1 MSSFMMDRPML
12 ISSMMEFGVHDHP
25 NSEIVT
31 RRVEDGKIVR
41 HTQLEASQRAA
52 KVANALDKLG
62 IKFGDRVATLAWNTH
77 RHYEIYFGVCG
88 IGAVCHTINPR
99 LFPEQVDYIVNH
111 AEDRVL
117 FVDLTFVPLVEA
129 IADKLS
135 VLEKIVILADKASM
149 PETSL
154 PNVVC
159 YEELIAAEDTSY
171 DWPEFDEN
179 SAASLCYTSGTTGNP
194 KGVMYTHRSTVLHA
208 VFSLNE
214 QCFNMS
220 RDTTVLPVVPMF
232 HVNCWGIP
240 FSVAVT
246 GAKLVFPG
254 AGLDGA
260 SLWEMIDQ
268 EQPDL
273 LAGVPTVWL
282 GLLNHLDSIDATMD
296 SVKNVVVG
304 GSAAPISMI
313 RAFDQKHGAFLV
325 HAWGMTEMSPIGSAN
340 VETAEL
346 RAMPAEER
354 YIIQSSQGRPP
365 FGVDLKIVDD
375 EGNTLPR
382 DGKAFGRL
390 LVRGPW
396 IIKRYYKA
404 ESDAVEADGWFDTG
418 DVATIDPQNYMRIVD
433 RSKDVIKSGGE
444 WISSIDLENIAV
456 GHPAV
461 LEACVIGVPEEKWQ
475 ERPLL
480 IVVLHEGQT
489 ATKQDILDFLE
500 PQIAK
505 FWTPDDVI
513 FVSELPH
520 GATGKLLKVPLR
532 EQYQNHLMK

>member
-1 MSSFMMDRPML
+1 MSSYMMDRPML
-12 ISSMMEFGVHDHP
+12 ISSMMEFGVNDHP
-25 NSEIVT
+25 NAEIIT

-41 HTQLEASQRAA
+41 HTQREAAERAA
-52 KVANALDKLG
+52 QVAHALDGLG

-99 LFPEQVDYIVNH
+99 LFPEQIDYIVNH

-117 FVDLTFVPLVEA
+117 FVDLTFLPLVEA

-135 VLEKIVILADKASM
+135 VLETIVILADKDAM
-149 PETSL
+149 PETKL

-159 YEELIAAEDTSY
+159 YEELIAGEKTSY

-179 SAASLCYTSGTTGNP
+179 SGASLCYTSGTTGNP

-208 VFSLNE
+208 GFSLHK
-214 QCFNMS
+214 QCFDMS
-220 RDTTVLPVVPMF
+220 RDTVVLPVVPMF

-246 GAKLVFPG
+246 GATLVFPG
-254 AGLDGA
+254 AGMDGA
-260 SLWEMIDQ
+260 SLWELIDQ
-268 EQPDL
+268 EKPDL

-282 GLLNHLDSIDATMD
+282 GLLNHLDSIGATLD
-296 SVKNVVVG
+296 SVENVVVG

-313 RAFDQKHGAFLV
+313 QAFDEKHGAFLV
-325 HAWGMTEMSPIGSAN
+325 HAWGMTEMSPIGSVN
-340 VETAEL
+340 VATDEI
-346 RAMPAEER
+346 RALPAAER
-354 YIIQSSQGRPP
+354 YKIQSSQGRPP
-365 FGVDLKIVDD
+365 YGVDLKIVDD
-375 EGNTLPR
+375 EGNELPR

-396 IIKRYYKA
+396 IIQRYYKA
-404 ESDAVEADGWFDTG
+404 DTDAVEADGWFDTG

-461 LEACVIGVPEEKWQ
+461 LEACVIGVPEERWQ

-480 IVVLHEGQT
+480 LCVLHEGKT

-513 FVSELPH
+513 FRTDLPH

-532 EQYQNHLMK
+532 EEYQDHLMK